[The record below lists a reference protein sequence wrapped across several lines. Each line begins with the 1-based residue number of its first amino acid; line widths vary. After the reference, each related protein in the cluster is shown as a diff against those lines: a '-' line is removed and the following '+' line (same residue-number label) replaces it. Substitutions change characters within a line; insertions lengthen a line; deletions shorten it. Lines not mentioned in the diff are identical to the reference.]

1 MYACA
6 KIGVVM
12 VTMNPVF
19 KSNELDYVLKQSD
32 MKALCIIDQY
42 RDIDYKGII
51 RDLVPESLTQQRGY
65 LNTEEYPSSR
75 TSFTWGPRSIA
86 VSTMCPSCSCLANTS
101 TPRSS

>member
-51 RDLVPESLTQQRGY
+51 RELVPESLTQQRGY
-65 LNTEEYPSSR
+65 LNTENTPSSR
-75 TSFTWGPRSIA
+75 TSSTWDPRSIA
-86 VSTMCPSCSCLANTS
+86 VSTMCLNCSCSANMS
-101 TPRSS
+101 MPRNS